1 MYEKHRR
8 PLVHVY
14 PPFPSLAWVMTAE
27 ANPPSR
33 AYAHGY
39 VQSAHA
45 HVHRNTTRTL
55 ARISAHRAASCAC
68 HRPSSH
74 STRTPSPPS
83 AWTRDAAAA
92 AAAAAT
98 AAVADDEGL
107 METVDYRYH
116 DPPSRRSYVPWHEG
130 YTLSRQGAQQ
140 PKHHH
145 HHHHHQQQPMQHAI
159 PDSLFAVAAP
169 EPRTVA
175 TTVARSIGDSD
186 LIDVRPKKT
195 TMTMTTTTIDVV
207 KIKRRAVRA
216 LAFSLSGNSSGRLT
230 VIFTTQI
237 VLSALRRAC
246 GLSKNAA
253 VKQSRKQQQ

>member
-33 AYAHGY
+33 AYAYGY
-39 VQSAHA
+39 VQSART
-45 HVHRNTTRTL
+45 HVHRNTTRAL
-55 ARISAHRAASCAC
+55 AHLSAHRAASCAC
-68 HRPSSH
+68 HQPSPH
-74 STRTPSPPS
+74 STRAPSPPS
-83 AWTRDAAAA
+83 AWTTDAAAA
-92 AAAAAT
+92 AAASAA
-98 AAVADDEGL
+98 AADDEGL

-145 HHHHHQQQPMQHAI
+145 HPHQPMQHAI

-175 TTVARSIGDSD
+175 TTLSRSIGDSD

-195 TMTMTTTTIDVV
+195 TTTMTTTTIDVV
-207 KIKRRAVRA
+207 KIKRR
-216 LAFSLSGNSSGRLT
+216 T
-230 VIFTTQI
+230 I

-253 VKQSRKQQQ
+253 VKQSRKQQ